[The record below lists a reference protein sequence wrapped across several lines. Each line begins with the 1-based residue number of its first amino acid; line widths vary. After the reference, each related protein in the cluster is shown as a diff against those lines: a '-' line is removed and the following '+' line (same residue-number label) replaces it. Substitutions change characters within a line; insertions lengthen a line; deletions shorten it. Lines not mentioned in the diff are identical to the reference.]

1 MIDTWTA
8 DLPHGVTLSCRSAGE
23 RGRPVLMFLHGF
35 PEAAFA
41 WDELLAHFAR
51 PEHGGYRCVAPNL
64 RGYERSSSPADA
76 AAYHTKPLAQDIAA
90 LIAAECGAQGQLAAL
105 VAHDWGGALAWNLA
119 SARPELMQRLV
130 IINSP
135 HPQTFLRELR
145 QNPAQQAAS
154 AYMNFLIRPDAEALL
169 AERDFA
175 RLWPF
180 FDLMGASGAPA
191 MQQATAQVVGDDAR
205 PGGQVRAPV
214 LPDGAGWMNDALRA
228 QYRAVWTGDGS
239 RPGGG
244 LTGGLNYY
252 RSSPL
257 RPPRDGDA
265 AAAGVEL
272 PADAFTVRVPT
283 LVLWAM
289 QDEALLPA
297 LLDGLGRWVPDM
309 TLHRIERATH
319 WVVHEQ
325 PALLAGLIGDWMRAT
340 PAGAA
345 GRSS

>member
-8 DLPHGVTLSCRSAGE
+8 DLPHGITLSGRSAGA
-23 RGRPVLMFLHGF
+23 RGRPVLLFLHGF

-41 WDELLAHFAR
+41 WDELLAHFAQ

-64 RGYERSSSPADA
+64 RGYEHSSSPADV
-76 AAYHTKPLAQDIAA
+76 AAYHPKQLLQDISA
-90 LIAAECGAQGQLAAL
+90 LIATECGAGGQLAAL

-119 SARPELMQRLV
+119 AARPELMQRLV

-135 HPQTFLRELR
+135 HPQTFAREL
-145 QNPAQQAAS
+145 QHSPAQQAAS

-180 FDLMGASGAPA
+180 FDLMGASGAAA
-191 MQQATAQVVGDDAR
+191 MQRAAAVLAGDAARPGDDAH
-205 PGGQVRAPV
+205 APA
-214 LPDGAGWMNDALRA
+214 LPDGAGWMTDALRA
-228 QYRAVWTGDGS
+228 QYRAVWSGDGS
-239 RPGGG
+239 RPGAG

-252 RSSPL
+252 RASPL

-265 AAAGVEL
+265 AAAGVAL
-272 PADAFTVRVPT
+272 PPAAFTVTLPT

-289 QDEALLPA
+289 QDSALLPG
-297 LLDGLGRWVPDM
+297 LLDGLERWVSQ
-309 TLHRIERATH
+309 LQVERIERATH

-325 PALLAGLIGDWMRAT
+325 PQRVAASIGRFLL
-340 PAGAA
+340 
-345 GRSS
+345 S